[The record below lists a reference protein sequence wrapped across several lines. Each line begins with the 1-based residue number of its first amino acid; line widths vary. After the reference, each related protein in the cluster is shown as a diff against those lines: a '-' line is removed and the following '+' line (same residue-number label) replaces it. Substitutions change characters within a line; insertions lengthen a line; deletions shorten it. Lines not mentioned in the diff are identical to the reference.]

1 MNRLSCHRSSST
13 SVLKSLPLL
22 LGVLTILIV
31 SGLVAPSAQA
41 SVFQTSA
48 RWTPNSKGYVVIQ
61 VCVIEGSDTT
71 EKGDGAQAGLIHDTN
86 PSLAAVLQRV
96 KVALINSWE
105 KYSSV
110 RFVGWKMCNDLTTAE
125 RAQTVGLFI
134 HPDAE
139 NRSFI
144 GTDGRGKTTPDNRG
158 IQFKPWGNSFNRCI
172 DYNWRTTHV
181 EYSYDC
187 VEQYAIHEFGHALG
201 FLHEWTHPLTSSA
214 CRAVQ
219 TEHQVSAGEYS
230 ATYPTDKSYFIV
242 NPNDYDSNSIMTYDD
257 KCADVTGVRFG
268 SENLSPYDIAG
279 VKAVYPPATRG
290 QFDVGVFRGIGVCSD
305 TEPITIYMDDE
316 DGSNGSGSS
325 GWIGASHVDRN
336 TTLEFCREDGT
347 RFGKLAA
354 SSANARSADYA
365 VLKLG
370 DSCPAGSVEITRY
383 LDNEDQ
389 NNENFIV
396 GDAFPNR
403 QNFDETSLPGFVGSI
418 AFVKSAF
425 SETELHM
432 CLFRP
437 ENPGGVTL
445 DSLPTLSY
453 AYGVAAA
460 SDFVGAVSTGVIQ
473 TDDEDVYNK
482 DRLDAPDEATLT
494 AAERIIGGER
504 DTTINIARVSNVS
517 VSAARGLNSWYT
529 SAVVASLDGEGPVI
543 RFVLDG
549 GADQIYSQPL
559 TITDNGIHTLT
570 VYSTDTQGNR
580 IGKTQT
586 LTILIDTTGPVIS
599 AVATPSATAYGWNN
613 TDVVAHFTATDNISG
628 VARISSDITLI
639 NEGAGQSATATA
651 FDKAGNRSDFTLNG
665 INIDKTLPVVTYSG
679 NAGSYLVDATLKI
692 TCSSSDSLSGVASDT
707 CKPITGPAY
716 LFPLGINTF
725 SANATDKAGNVG
737 TASTSFVLRVTFN
750 SLKNVVSVV
759 CNNPGVAQSLNSK
772 LVAAEASAMRANQKA
787 KEQQLGA
794 FINEVNAQTS
804 KSITPEMAVI
814 LIRLSKAL

>member
-1 MNRLSCHRSSST
+1 MNRLSCHRSSLTT

-22 LGVLTILIV
+22 LGVLTVLIV
-31 SGLVAPSAQA
+31 SGLVAPSAKA
-41 SVFQTSA
+41 SVFQKSA

-61 VCVIEGSDTT
+61 VCVIEGSDTS

-105 KYSSV
+105 KHSSV
-110 RFVGWKMCNDLTTAE
+110 RFVGWQMCNDLSTAE
-125 RAQTVGLFI
+125 RGKSVGLFI
-134 HPDAE
+134 HPDAD
-139 NRSFI
+139 NLSSI
-144 GTDGRGKTTPDNRG
+144 GTGALGKTSLDNRG
-158 IQFKPWGNSFNRCI
+158 IQFKPWGSSFNRCI

-187 VEQYAIHEFGHALG
+187 VEQYAIHEFGHVLG
-201 FLHEWTHPLTSSA
+201 FLHEWKHPLTPSKCQAFKGES
-214 CRAVQ
+214 V
-219 TEHQVSAGEYS
+219 VSAADS
-230 ATYPTDKSYFIV
+230 STTYPTDKSYVIV

-257 KCADVTGVRFG
+257 DCADVTGVRFG
-268 SENLSPYDIAG
+268 SENLSPYDIEG
-279 VKAVYPPATRG
+279 VKTVYQPVTRG
-290 QFDVGVFRGIGVCSD
+290 QFDVGVFRGTGVCSE

-316 DGSNGSGSS
+316 DGSNKDGTS

-347 RFGKLAA
+347 QFGKLAA
-354 SSANARSADYA
+354 SSAGARTGDYA

-370 DSCPAGSVEITRY
+370 DSCPSGSVEITRY
-383 LDNEDQ
+383 FDNEDM

-396 GDAFPNR
+396 GDASPNR
-403 QNFDETSLPGFVGSI
+403 QNFDDFNIGFLKPGH
-418 AFVKSAF
+418 

-437 ENPGGVTL
+437 ENSGGLTL
-445 DSLPTLSY
+445 NSLPVLSY
-453 AYGVAAA
+453 TYGVAAA

-473 TDDEDVYNK
+473 TDDEDMVNRN
-482 DRLDAPDEATLT
+482 RLSAPDDATL
-494 AAERIIGGER
+494 AAAQRIIGGED
-504 DTTINIARVSNVS
+504 DTTINIAKVNNVS
-517 VSAARGLNSWYT
+517 VSAKRGLNSWYT

-549 GADQIYSQPL
+549 GADQIYSGPL
-559 TITDNGIHTLT
+559 TITDDGIHTLT
-570 VYSTDTQGNR
+570 VYSTDTQGNHL
-580 IGKTQT
+580 GNTQT
-586 LTILIDTTGPVIS
+586 LTIPIDATGPVIS

-613 TDVVAHFTATDNISG
+613 TDVLVHFTATDNISG

-639 NEGAGQSATATA
+639 NEGASQSASATA
-651 FDKAGNRSDFTLNG
+651 FDQAGNRSDFTLNG

-679 NAGSYLVDATLKI
+679 NAGSYLVDATINI

-707 CKPITGPAY
+707 CKPVSGAAY
-716 LFPLGINTF
+716 LFPLGTNTF

-737 TASTSFVLRVTFN
+737 TASTSFVLRVTFS

-772 LVAAEASAMRANQKA
+772 LVAAEASAMRSNQKA
-787 KEQQLGA
+787 KEQQIGA
-794 FINEVNAQTS
+794 FINEVNAQTG
-804 KSITPEMAVI
+804 KSITPEMAAI